1 MNSPTGRAGG
11 VRAVLRDL
19 RVLQALAQAAFVILV
34 LFGLAWLGSNLTSA
48 LDALGLELSFG
59 FLNRTAGFIL
69 SEGPP
74 MARNDTFLH
83 AYGVGLVNSLR
94 VIGLGLFLTTGLG
107 LFSGIALLS
116 PNWLLRNLVR
126 SYVEI
131 MRNTPL
137 LVQLY
142 FLYFGI
148 ILKLP
153 SLREQLTLGPIF
165 LSQRGFFFPRP
176 LPGAASG
183 LWLGAAALSLAA
195 ALWVYQRRSRIRR
208 ETGAETR
215 PGWSALAMALGVP
228 AVLWLVLPATRF
240 AWEIPRLEGL
250 RMLGGWR
257 LTPEFAGIGIGLVI
271 YTAAFIA
278 DIVRA
283 GILAI
288 SPGQIQAARSL
299 GLSEAHVLRFVV
311 LPQAL
316 RVMLPPLTN
325 QYLNLAKNSSL
336 AIGVGF
342 PDLYNVT
349 QTVYNQSGQAVQMIA
364 LMMGTYLLMSLA
376 IAAVMNYLN
385 HRLQIVER

>member
-1 MNSPTGRAGG
+1 
-11 VRAVLRDL
+11 
-19 RVLQALAQAAFVILV
+19 
-34 LFGLAWLGSNLTSA
+34 
-48 LDALGLELSFG
+48 
-59 FLNRTAGFIL
+59 
-69 SEGPP
+69 
-74 MARNDTFLH
+74 
-83 AYGVGLVNSLR
+83 
-94 VIGLGLFLTTGLG
+94 VIGLGLLLTTGLG
-107 LFSGIALLS
+107 LFSGIALIS

-153 SLREQLTLGPIF
+153 SLREQLTLGPIS

-176 LPGAASG
+176 LPGTASG

-195 ALWVYQRRSRIRR
+195 AVWVYQRRSRIRR

-215 PGWSALAMALGVP
+215 PAWSALALALGVP
-228 AVLWLVLPATRF
+228 AVLWLALPATRF

-257 LTPEFAGIGIGLVI
+257 LTPEFAGILIGLVI